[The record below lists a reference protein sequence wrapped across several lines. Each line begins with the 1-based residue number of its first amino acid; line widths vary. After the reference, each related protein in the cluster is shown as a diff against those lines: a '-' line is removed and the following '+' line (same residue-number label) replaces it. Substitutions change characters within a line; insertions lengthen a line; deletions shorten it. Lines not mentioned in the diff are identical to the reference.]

1 ADPTLSEFEVYRG
14 IGSSI
19 GLTPLNAEQ
28 MYLWFNST
36 TDGGHRSV
44 DHPRSGADL
53 VRLLRSYPAPR
64 IADLCERIDPSH
76 APLVAD
82 LYEVTVEPW
91 WSGRM
96 VLCGDAAHAMSPS
109 TGSGGTMAMED
120 AFVLARALATVAE
133 GNASL
138 EAALDSYYRERLPRV
153 ESMRLR
159 TRMASYTNTLP
170 TEELCRLRDER
181 DRILLADPDAH
192 AFEVTDALDPNA

>member
-1 ADPTLSEFEVYRG
+1 
-14 IGSSI
+14 
-19 GLTPLNAEQ
+19 
-28 MYLWFNST
+28 
-36 TDGGHRSV
+36 
-44 DHPRSGADL
+44 
-53 VRLLRSYPAPR
+53 
-64 IADLCERIDPSH
+64 
-76 APLVAD
+76 
-82 LYEVTVEPW
+82 
-91 WSGRM
+91 
-96 VLCGDAAHAMSPS
+96 
-109 TGSGGTMAMED
+109 MAMED